1 MDDFTTKNNELE
13 ALDKEFQEL
22 LQHLS
27 GDENLEKYR
36 AEYEKLYK
44 AFRISFENEK
54 RLVKQ
59 CRELNEMIVNNAASV
74 KAALEMSQE
83 DSNTIKRLRKEIEKA
98 WQFVEKA
105 KDKEERSKKM
115 VQDLKGEIS
124 HLNEIVEQGAALSL
138 GPENNVHELIKT
150 KDELNKQNE
159 EKMQKISLLE
169 GEKNDIEG
177 EKAQDENKV
186 LTFTEGLK
194 RQKELCEKLEVE
206 NKHKDGKIKAQA
218 DQHKSI
224 KGELENKDQEKL
236 AVDTEL
242 TVRIKERD
250 TLVKKEQELDNK
262 LSDLYQENK
271 IISDSYNKNVSDKMK
286 RLDEYRDK
294 KRGLEEAEKKI
305 EEMNNTKEEIKE
317 YIEKI
322 EEEENSL
329 VSALNELQ
337 QNAAQLEDEK
347 KLATSTIQVL
357 ERELEQLQKKLDED
371 KQLYQSLRVDN
382 NAIRKKVKDAE
393 TKNVDTEE
401 RLKSKANEITNWKN
415 ELDKKRKDY
424 TELQKQKEK
433 IEAEKALLFARV
445 AKAKSKVQQL
455 QEDCKLKD
463 NLHAEIE
470 RKMNEYREKAKEK
483 EQLYEVVRSDRNLY
497 SKNLIEAQEEVE
509 ELKRKFD
516 ITTQQINQLKEELEA
531 KDRAVVERKHALE
544 IEKQKKTINEQKVL
558 SQKAEMELL
567 KNSEKEKEV
576 MITNLASML
585 RAGENMI
592 KSLQKSYDDAIREK
606 DVFGTELIRRNDEL
620 TILCEKI
627 KILQST
633 LAKGDVQYKEKE
645 IEIKM
650 HMETISEQK
659 ALLEELEKKAGMVEQ
674 LRREIHNLNNSLIQE
689 KMQVQALSEELEN
702 PINVHRW
709 RKLEGTDPDT
719 YEMLQKIHAL
729 QKRLIK
735 KTEEVISKDGA
746 LQDKEKKIQH
756 LKLTLARQPGP
767 ETADAIEV
775 YRQNLGE
782 KTKQMKA
789 MSAELDMYQ
798 AQVNSYKATLGQ
810 RIQIRDR
817 AIEY

>member
-1 MDDFTTKNNELE
+1 MEEIATKNVELE

-22 LQHLS
+22 LQHIS

-36 AEYEKLYK
+36 AEYEKLYGT
-44 AFRISFENEK
+44 FRMSFENEK
-54 RLVKQ
+54 RLVKK
-59 CRELNEMIVNNAASV
+59 CRDLNEMIINNAASV

-83 DSNTIKRLRKEIEKA
+83 DSSTIKRLRKEIEKA

-115 VQDLKGEIS
+115 VQDLKGEIT
-124 HLNEIVEQGAALSL
+124 HLNTIVEQGAALSL

-159 EKMQKISLLE
+159 EKKQKIGVLE
-169 GEKNDIEG
+169 GEMTELKG
-177 EKAQDENKV
+177 AMAQDENKV
-186 LTFTEGLK
+186 MGLANSVK
-194 RQKELCEKLEVE
+194 QQQDSCKKLEAE
-206 NKHKDGKIKAQA
+206 NRDKDDKIKAQGE
-218 DQHKSI
+218 QHKTI
-224 KGELENKDQEKL
+224 KGDLE
-236 AVDTEL
+236 
-242 TVRIKERD
+242 
-250 TLVKKEQELDNK
+250 KKEQERQKVQDALNDKLKERAELAKKEQDLDNQLANVYMK
-262 LSDLYQENK
+262 NK
-271 IISDSYNKNVSDKMK
+271 ELTDRYSMLHNEKQK
-286 RLDEYRDK
+286 RVDE
-294 KRGLEEAEKKI
+294 LEERKVALAKAEKEIQDLGEQKARLREQI
-305 EEMNNTKEEIKE
+305 ETCE
-317 YIEKI
+317 
-322 EEEENSL
+322 
-329 VSALNELQ
+329 
-337 QNAAQLEDEK
+337 QNAATLKSEIGAMEGYGNQIDEER
-347 KLATSTIQVL
+347 KLAAGTIQKL
-357 ERELEQLQKKLDED
+357 ERELEELQKKLDED
-371 KQLYQSLRVDN
+371 KQVYQGLKMDN

-393 TKNVDTEE
+393 TKNVEVEE

-415 ELDKKRKDY
+415 ELEKKKKDY
-424 TELQKQKEK
+424 SDLQKQKEK

-445 AKAKSKVQQL
+445 AKAQSKVQQL

-470 RKMNEYREKAKEK
+470 RKMIEYKDKAKEK

-544 IEKQKKTINEQKVL
+544 MEKQKKHINEQKL
-558 SQKAEMELL
+558 ASQKAEIELL
-567 KNSEKEKEV
+567 KKAEKEKEIN
-576 MITNLASML
+576 ITKLASML
-585 RAGENMI
+585 RAGEGML

-606 DVFGTELIRRNDEL
+606 DVFGTELIRRNEEL
-620 TILCEKI
+620 TVLCEKI

-633 LAKGDVQYKEKE
+633 LAKGEVQYREKE
-645 IEIKM
+645 VEIKTL
-650 HMETISEQK
+650 MEDIADERRELELLEQK
-659 ALLEELEKKAGMVEQ
+659 AGVVDK
-674 LRREIHNLNNSLIQE
+674 LRREIHNLENSLIQE

-735 KTEEVISKDGA
+735 KTEEVIAKDND
-746 LQDKEKKIQH
+746 LQQHEKKIQH

-767 ETADAIEV
+767 EMADAIEV
-775 YRQNLGE
+775 YQQNLRE
-782 KTKQMKA
+782 KTKQMRA
-789 MSAELDMYQ
+789 MNAELGMYQ
-798 AQVNSYKATLGQ
+798 AQVFSCCNRGV
-810 RIQIRDR
+810 
-817 AIEY
+817 